1 MERGAEILMENIFS
15 GLSLIIAIGAGISII
30 MRRIGQPLLIGY
42 IITGIIVGPALF
54 NLIKSPETLSIFG
67 ELGIALLLFI
77 IGLGMNPKVI
87 AEVVR
92 PSLTVASAQI
102 AITTII
108 GWLVGSAFGLS
119 NAEAFFVGLG
129 FGLSSTIVALKLLSD
144 KREQGRL
151 YGKLTIGAL
160 VVEDIVAAIAIL
172 FVASAHEGQWLAAGP
187 LISLAFKGALI
198 GVGMYWVSRYVLPP
212 MRKLIAS
219 DQELLFLFAIA
230 WGLGIAALFAKVGF
244 SMEIGAL
251 AAGVFLASLPYAQE
265 MAARLRPLRDFF
277 VVVFFIALGTQLTF
291 SQLGDSFGLIVAGTV
306 IVVMLKP
313 LIIMTGL
320 GLLGYTKR
328 TSFKTALNLTQVSEF
343 SIIFVILGFE
353 KGLIEQRIV
362 VLLTII
368 ALISIAISTYLVTFS
383 DRLYSIVEKRLY
395 LFERRH
401 TRREHYPSSR
411 YDFILFGYQ
420 KGGHEFVNVFE
431 ELKKSYVV
439 VDYDPEVI
447 ETMEHRGINYL
458 YGDASDIEL
467 LEEAGIGRAKLIVS
481 TITDFE
487 TNSILLTHAESRN
500 PEAVVICEAE
510 NPRQAAKLYRQGA
523 SYVILPHYIGSE
535 KISAFVRKSGL
546 KKSAFKKFRDQ
557 HLKLLEKEFGA
568 LDEAAEHDKKLGRAI
583 VKGLASLTSK
593 SLL

>member
-1 MERGAEILMENIFS
+1 METLFA
-15 GLSLIIAIGAGISII
+15 GLAAVIAIGTGVALI
-30 MRRIGQPLLIGY
+30 MRRIGQPLLIGH

-54 NLIKSPETLSIFG
+54 KLIKSPETLSIFG
-67 ELGIALLLFI
+67 DLGIALLLFI
-77 IGLGMNPKVI
+77 IGLGMSPRVI

-92 PSLTVASAQI
+92 PSITVASAQI

-119 NAEAFFVGLG
+119 SAEAFFVGLG

-160 VVEDIVAAIAIL
+160 VVEDVVAAIAIM

-187 LISLAFKGALI
+187 LVSLAFKGLLI
-198 GVGMYWVSRYVLPP
+198 GAGMYWVSRYVLPHLQ
-212 MRKLIAS
+212 KLIAA

-251 AAGVFLASLPYAQE
+251 AAGIFLAGLPYAQE
-265 MAARLRPLRDFF
+265 IAARLRPLRDFF
-277 VVVFFIALGTQLTF
+277 VVIFFIALGTQLSF
-291 SQLGDSFGLIVAGTV
+291 SQLSDSVGLIIAGIL

-320 GLLGYTKR
+320 GLLGYTRR
-328 TSFKTALNLTQVSEF
+328 TAFKTGLNLTQVSEF
-343 SIIFVILGFE
+343 SIIFVILGYE
-353 KGLIEQRIV
+353 KGLIEQHIV
-362 VLLTII
+362 VLLTVV

-383 DRLYSIVEKRLY
+383 DRLYGLTEKHLH

-401 TRREHYPSSR
+401 TRHEHYPSSR

-420 KGGHEFVNVFE
+420 KGGHEFVNVFK

-458 YGDASDIEL
+458 YGDATDIEL
-467 LEEAGIGRAKLIVS
+467 LEEAGIERAKLIVS
-481 TITDFE
+481 TITDFQ
-487 TNSILLTHAESRN
+487 TNLILLTHVETRN

-535 KISAFVRKSGL
+535 KISAFVKKSGL

-557 HLKLLEKEFGA
+557 HLKLLEDEFGA
-568 LDEAAEHDKKLGRAI
+568 LDEEAEHDRKLGRAI
-583 VKGLASLTSK
+583 VKGLTSLTSK

>member
-1 MERGAEILMENIFS
+1 MEAVFA
-15 GLSLIIAIGAGISII
+15 GLSVIIAIGAGMALI
-30 MRRIGQPLLIGY
+30 MRRIGQPLLIGH
-42 IITGIIVGPALF
+42 IITGIVVGPVLF
-54 NLIKSPETLSIFG
+54 NIVKSPETLSIFG
-67 ELGIALLLFI
+67 DLGIALLLFI
-77 IGLGMNPKVI
+77 IGLGMSPKVI

-108 GWLVGSAFGLS
+108 GWEVGWAFGLS
-119 NAEAFFVGLG
+119 SAEAFFVGLG

-160 VVEDIVAAIAIL
+160 VVEDVVAAIAIM
-172 FVASAHEGQWLAAGP
+172 FVASAKGGEWLAAGP
-187 LISLAFKGALI
+187 LAALAFKGLLI
-198 GVGMYWVSRYVLPP
+198 GAGMYYVSRYLLPHLQ
-212 MRKLIAS
+212 KLIAS

-230 WGLGIAALFAKVGF
+230 WGLGLGALFAKAGF

-251 AAGVFLASLPYAQE
+251 AAGIFLAGLPYAQE
-265 MAARLRPLRDFF
+265 IAARLRPLRDFF
-277 VVVFFIALGTQLTF
+277 VVIFFIALGTQLSF
-291 SQLGDSFGLIVAGTV
+291 SQLSDSAGLIIAGV
-306 IVVMLKP
+306 LIVVIFKP
-313 LIIMTGL
+313 LIILTGL
-320 GLLGYTKR
+320 GLLGYTRR
-328 TSFKTALNLTQVSEF
+328 TAFKTALNLTQVSEF
-343 SIIFVILGFE
+343 SIIFVILGYE
-353 KGLIEQRIV
+353 KGLIQQHIV

-368 ALISIAISTYLVTFS
+368 ALLSIAISTYLITFS
-383 DRLYSIVEKRLY
+383 DKLYSLVEKHLY

-401 TRREHYPSSR
+401 VRHEHYPVSR

-431 ELKKSYVV
+431 ELKKKYVV

-447 ETMEHRGINYL
+447 ETMERRGVNYL
-458 YGDASDIEL
+458 YGDATDIEL
-467 LEEAGIGRAKLIVS
+467 LEEAGIDRAKLIVS

-487 TNSILLTHAESRN
+487 TNSILLSHVENRN
-500 PEAVVICEAE
+500 PKAVVICEAE

-523 SYVILPHYIGSE
+523 TYVILPHYIGSE
-535 KISAFVRKSGL
+535 KISAFVKKSGL
-546 KKSAFKKFRDQ
+546 KKSTFKKFRDQ

-568 LDEAAEHDKKLGRAI
+568 LDEAAEKDRKLGRAI
-583 VKGLASLTSK
+583 VKGLTSLTSK

>member
-1 MERGAEILMENIFS
+1 MNSIFA
-15 GLSLIIAIGAGISII
+15 GLSIIIAIGAVMSLI

-54 NLIKSPETLSIFG
+54 NLIKAPETLNIFG
-67 ELGIALLLFI
+67 DLGIALLLFI
-77 IGLGMNPKVI
+77 IGLGMSPRVI

-102 AITTII
+102 ALTTII
-108 GWLVGSAFGLS
+108 GWLVGSAFGLTS
-119 NAEAFFVGLG
+119 AEAFFVGLG
-129 FGLSSTIVALKLLSD
+129 FGLSSTIVAVKLLTD

-160 VVEDIVAAIAIL
+160 VVEDVVAAIAIM
-172 FVASAHEGQWLAAGP
+172 FVAAAKGGEWLAAGP
-187 LISLAFKGALI
+187 LVSLAFKGLLI
-198 GVGMYWVSRYVLPP
+198 GTGMYFVSRYVLPHLQ
-212 MRKLIAS
+212 KLIAS

-230 WGLGIAALFAKVGF
+230 WGLGIAALSAKAGF

-251 AAGVFLASLPYAQE
+251 AAGIFLAGVPYAQE
-265 MAARLRPLRDFF
+265 IAARLRPLRDFF
-277 VVVFFIALGTQLTF
+277 VVIFFIALGTQLSF
-291 SQLGDSFGLIVAGTV
+291 SQLSDSLGLFMAGVLIVV
-306 IVVMLKP
+306 ILKP
-313 LIIMTGL
+313 LIILTGL

-328 TSFKTALNLTQVSEF
+328 TSFKTAINLTQVSEF
-343 SIIFVILGFE
+343 SIIFVILGYE
-353 KGLIEQRIV
+353 KGLIQQHIV
-362 VLLTII
+362 VLLTVI
-368 ALISIAISTYLVTFS
+368 ALISIAISTYLITFS
-383 DRLYSIVEKRLY
+383 DRLYSMIERHLY
-395 LFERRH
+395 LFGKKRTRH
-401 TRREHYPSSR
+401 EHYPVSR

-458 YGDASDIEL
+458 YGDATDIEL
-467 LEEAGIGRAKLIVS
+467 LEEAGVARAKLIVS
-481 TITDFE
+481 TITDFS
-487 TNSILLTHAESRN
+487 TNSILLSHVEVTN

-510 NPRQAAKLYRQGA
+510 NPRLAAKLYHQGA

-535 KISAFVRKSGL
+535 KISAFVKKSGL
-546 KKSAFKKFRDQ
+546 KKSTFKKFREQ
-557 HLKLLEKEFGA
+557 HLRLLEKEFGA
-568 LDEAAEHDKKLGRAI
+568 LDEEAEHDRKLGRAI
-583 VKGLASLTSK
+583 VKGLTSLTSK